1 MVIKSIEIKR
11 NGIIFNDIQNIK
23 NEILTNIYLN
33 SISLVIFVRIW
44 ISETIHSRYVIYV
57 YT

>member
-33 SISLVIFVRIW
+33 SISLVIFVRI
-44 ISETIHSRYVIYV
+44 
-57 YT
+57 